1 MARNTEQALNIRA
14 FLAGGLC
21 LASALVAAGC
31 AGNSLGAGKYSSP
44 MGAGPASETRA
55 TDNYTASRQ
64 LIEAK
69 RMVKGG
75 EYSLVIPRLQQ
86 LTSQF
91 PGDQAA
97 IEARYYLGLS
107 YYNIGGYGD
116 SLQNFREYAELAPQ
130 GEFAA
135 SAKEYIQRMTE
146 TAPSTPA
153 ETSVKIRDTLA
164 RAAMKPDDASIKME
178 LANLYWDAARYDEAG
193 GVYAELLAK
202 WPNLMNDTVV
212 RTRVAVEK
220 DGKLTVLS
228 PQEAER
234 RYREQDPLQI
244 FNVSS
249 FRSGRFED
257 WNATARE
264 RYYNVAGQAV
274 NRSARPL
281 EDVRVTVTIYGMGQM
296 VFDTQTSSL
305 GTLQPGE
312 TRAFSVQFSKF
323 DNIFNVT
330 RHECV
335 GTFRR

>member
-1 MARNTEQALNIRA
+1 MA
-14 FLAGGLC
+14 
-21 LASALVAAGC
+21 SVLVAAGC
-31 AGNSLGAGKYSSP
+31 AGNSLAVGRPSPSPDRGAV
-44 MGAGPASETRA
+44 SEVRA
-55 TDNYTASRQ
+55 TDNYAASNR
-64 LIEAK
+64 LAEAK
-69 RMVKGG
+69 RMVKAG

-86 LTSQF
+86 LKSQF

-107 YYNIGGYGD
+107 YYNVGGYGD
-116 SLQNFREYAELAPQ
+116 ALQNFKEYTELAPQ
-130 GEFAA
+130 GENIA
-135 SAKEYIQRMTE
+135 SAQEHIQRMTQN
-146 TAPSTPA
+146 APSTPA
-153 ETSVKIRDTLA
+153 ETDVKIRDAAA
-164 RAAMKPDDASIKME
+164 RSAANPEDASIKLE

-193 GVYAELLAK
+193 KVYGELLAK

-212 RTRVAVEK
+212 RTRIAVDK
-220 DGKLTVLS
+220 NGALTVLS
-228 PQEAER
+228 PQETER

-264 RYYNVAGQAV
+264 RYYSVAGQAV
-274 NRSARPL
+274 NRSQRPL
-281 EDVRVTVTIYGMGQM
+281 EDVRITVTIYGIGQM
-296 VFDTQTSSL
+296 VYDTQTVSL
-305 GTLQPGE
+305 GALQPGE

>member
-1 MARNTEQALNIRA
+1 M
-14 FLAGGLC
+14 
-21 LASALVAAGC
+21 ASALVTAGC
-31 AGNSLGAGKYSSP
+31 AGNSLGTAKSSAPAGG
-44 MGAGPASETRA
+44 GAVSETRTTGGYA
-55 TDNYTASRQ
+55 AAGQ
-64 LIEAK
+64 LAEAK
-69 RMVKGG
+69 RMVKAG

-86 LTSQF
+86 LTSAF

-107 YYNIGGYGD
+107 YFNIGGYGD
-116 SLQNFREYAELAPQ
+116 ALQNFREYAELAPQ
-130 GEFAA
+130 GENIA
-135 SAKEYIQRMTE
+135 SAKEHIQRMTE
-146 TAPSTPA
+146 NAPSTPA
-153 ETSVKIRDTLA
+153 ETSVKIRDALA
-164 RAAMKPDDASIKME
+164 RAAMKPEDASIKME

-193 GVYAELLAK
+193 RVYQELLAK

-212 RTRVAVEK
+212 RTRVALEK
-220 DGKLTVLS
+220 DGTLTVLS
-228 PQEAER
+228 PQETER
-234 RYREQDPLQI
+234 RFREQDPLQI

-274 NRSARPL
+274 NRSAGPL
-281 EDVRVTVTIYGMGQM
+281 EDARITVTIYGMGQM
-296 VFDTQTSSL
+296 VYDTQTVSL
-305 GTLQPGE
+305 GTMQPGE

-330 RHECV
+330 RHDCV

>member
-1 MARNTEQALNIRA
+1 M
-14 FLAGGLC
+14 
-21 LASALVAAGC
+21 VAGC
-31 AGNSLGAGKYSSP
+31 AGNTLGVGAYSSG
-44 MGAGPASETRA
+44 MGRGPVSETRA
-55 TDNYTASRQ
+55 TDSFAASKQ
-64 LIEAK
+64 LVEAR

-86 LTSQF
+86 LTMEF
-91 PGDQAA
+91 PSDPAA

-107 YYNIGGYGD
+107 YFNIGGYD
-116 SLQNFREYAELAPQ
+116 QALQYFREYAELAPQ
-130 GEFAA
+130 GENAE
-135 SAKEYIQRMTE
+135 SAKSYIQRMTE
-146 TAPSTPA
+146 NAPATPT
-153 ETSVKIRDTLA
+153 EVDVKIRDALA
-164 RAAMKPDDASIKME
+164 RAATNPDDAAIKME
-178 LANLYWDAARYDEAG
+178 LANLYWDAGRYAEAG
-193 GVYAELLAK
+193 KVYQELLAK

-212 RTRVAVEK
+212 RTRVALEK
-220 DGKLTVLS
+220 DGTLTVLS
-228 PQEAER
+228 PQETER
-234 RYREQDPLQI
+234 RFHEKEPLQI

-274 NRSARPL
+274 NQSERPL
-281 EDVRVTVTIYGMGQM
+281 EDARITVTIYGMGQM
-296 VFDTQTSSL
+296 VFDTQTVSL

-312 TRAFSVQFSKF
+312 VRAFSVQFSKF

>member
-1 MARNTEQALNIRA
+1 
-14 FLAGGLC
+14 LAGGIC
-21 LASALVAAGC
+21 FASVLVAAGC
-31 AGNSLGAGKYSSP
+31 AGNSLGAGKSSP
-44 MGAGPASETRA
+44 ATGRGALSETRA
-55 TDNYTASRQ
+55 TDNYAASNR
-64 LIEAK
+64 LNEAK
-69 RMVKGG
+69 RMVKAG

-107 YYNIGGYGD
+107 YFNIGGYGD
-116 SLQNFREYAELAPQ
+116 ALQCFKEYTELAPQ
-130 GEFAA
+130 GENTA
-135 SAKEYIQRMTE
+135 SAQEYIQRMTQN
-146 TAPSTPA
+146 APATPA
-153 ETSVKIRDTLA
+153 EKDGKILDALA
-164 RAAMKPDDASIKME
+164 RSAAKPDDATIKLE

-193 GVYAELLAK
+193 RVYADLLAK

-212 RTRVAVEK
+212 RTRVAIEK
-220 DGKLTVLS
+220 NGTLTVLS
-228 PQEAER
+228 PQETER

-274 NRSARPL
+274 NRSERPL
-281 EDVRVTVTIYGMGQM
+281 EDVRITVTIYGMGQM
-296 VFDTQTSSL
+296 VYDTQTTSL

-330 RHECV
+330 RQDCV

>member
-1 MARNTEQALNIRA
+1 MFALM
-14 FLAGGLC
+14 
-21 LASALVAAGC
+21 AAGC
-31 AGNSLGAGKYSSP
+31 MGVSSGSGRYSSS
-44 MGAGPASETRA
+44 MGRGPVSETRV
-55 TDNYTASRQ
+55 TDNYTAAKQ
-64 LIEAK
+64 LAEAK

-86 LTSQF
+86 LTSAF
-91 PGDQAA
+91 PGDAAA

-107 YYNIGGYGD
+107 YYNIGGYD
-116 SLQNFREYAELAPQ
+116 DALRNFREYAELAPQ
-130 GEFAA
+130 GENIAA
-135 SAKEYIQRMTE
+135 ANDHILRLTQN
-146 TAPSTPA
+146 APSTPT
-153 ETSVKIRDTLA
+153 EMDQKIRDAQT
-164 RAAMKPDDASIKME
+164 RAAANPEDTAVKME
-178 LANLYWDAARYDEAG
+178 LANLYWDAARYAEAG
-193 GVYAELLAK
+193 RVYQELLAK

-212 RTRVAVEK
+212 RTRMAREK
-220 DGKLTVLS
+220 DGTLTVLS

-234 RYREQDPLQI
+234 RYREQEPLQI

-274 NRSARPL
+274 NRSERPL
-281 EDVRVTVTIYGMGQM
+281 EDARITVTIYGMGQM
-296 VFDTQTSSL
+296 VFDTQTVSL

-312 TRAFSVQFSKF
+312 TRAFSMQFSKF